1 MWPSCQPLRGCPNV
15 MPEQKR
21 VAIVQSN
28 YIPWRGYFDLI
39 ASVDEF
45 ILLDD
50 VQYTR
55 RDWRNRNR
63 IKTPSGTRWLT
74 IPVEVRGRYTQRI
87 CDTRVADKEWA
98 KRHWERIRQNYKHA
112 PGMDALGGFVEDL
125 YASVEGPSLT

>member
-28 YIPWRGYFDLI
+28 YVPWRGYFDLI

-63 IKTPSGTRWLT
+63 IKTSSGSRWST
-74 IPVEVRGRYTQRI
+74 IAVEVSGRYTQSIYDPRAAEP
-87 CDTRVADKEWA
+87 DWPE
-98 KRHWERIRQNYKHA
+98 RHWDLLRQTYGKA
-112 PGMDALGGFVEDL
+112 PLF
-125 YASVEGPSLT
+125 